1 MTTNTK
7 TKTPAV
13 RHDIALFPYRPSQ
26 VSNASMKSRINLYRQ
41 IQNMTL
47 PREACD
53 VTWIKHFF

>member
-26 VSNASMKSRINLYRQ
+26 VSNASMKSRINLHRH

-53 VTWIKHFF
+53 VT